1 MKWTKFTIHT
11 TVEAEEIVGMVLDD
25 HGISAIEIEDNVPV
39 DDELQGGNF
48 EELQPDLPEDLG
60 ISRISFYM
68 EEGTDYAALLE
79 AISLD
84 LEKNRAFCDMGSL
97 KITVGETDEAD
108 WRDNW
113 KQFFHSFTI
122 DNILIKPTW
131 EEVAVEDKDKILI
144 EIDPGVSFGTGKHE
158 TTQLCIRQLEK
169 YLKPDDRVLDLG
181 CGSGIL
187 SIAALKLGALETS
200 GTDIDP
206 DCIQSTYDN
215 MKLNHVSS
223 GDGAFYVG
231 NLVQDTDLQNRLG
244 RECYDIV
251 VANILADIIIDM
263 MPAIPD
269 RIKPGGLFISSGII
283 DFKEEAIVNT
293 LKKAGL
299 EIVEINH
306 QGEWV
311 NVTARKPM
319 E

>member
-1 MKWTKFTIHT
+1 MKWTKFTIQT

-48 EELQPDLPEDLG
+48 EELQPDLPEDEGL
-60 ISRISFYM
+60 SRISFYM
-68 EEGTDYAALLE
+68 EEGQDYASLLE

-84 LEKNRAFCDMGSL
+84 LENKREFCNMGSL
-97 KITVGETDEAD
+97 KISVGETDEAD

-113 KQFFHSFTI
+113 KEYFHSFTI

-131 EEVAVEDKDKILI
+131 EEISEEDSDKILI

-169 YLKPDDRVLDLG
+169 YLKAGDRVLDLG

-187 SIAALKLGALETS
+187 SIAALKLGAMETS

-215 MKLNHVSS
+215 MKLNHVSA
-223 GDGAFYVG
+223 GDGAFYCG
-231 NLVQDTDLQNRLG
+231 NLVENTDMQNLLG

-251 VANILADIIIDM
+251 AANILADIIIDM

-283 DFKEEAIVNT
+283 DFKEDAIVKT
-293 LKKAGL
+293 IEKAGL
-299 EIVEINH
+299 EVLEINH

>member
-11 TVEAEEIVGMVLDD
+11 TVEAEDIVSMVLDE

-60 ISRISFYM
+60 MSRISFYM

-131 EEVAVEDKDKILI
+131 EEVADADADKILI

-169 YLKPDDRVLDLG
+169 YLKKDDRVLDLG

-187 SIAALKLGALETS
+187 SIAALKLGAQETS

-231 NLVQDTDLQNRLG
+231 NLVQDTNLQNRLG

-283 DFKEEAIVNT
+283 DFKEEAIVTT

>member
-1 MKWTKFTIHT
+1 MKWTKFTIQT
-11 TVEAEEIVGMVLDD
+11 TVAAEEIVGMVLDD

-48 EELQPDLPEDLG
+48 EELQPDLPEDEGL
-60 ISRISFYM
+60 SRISFYM
-68 EEGTDYAALLE
+68 EEGQDYAALLE
-79 AISLD
+79 AIRLD
-84 LEKNRAFCDMGSL
+84 LERNRAFCDMGSL

-113 KQFFHSFTI
+113 KEYFHSFTI

-131 EEVAVEDKDKILI
+131 EERSEADADKILI

-169 YLKPDDRVLDLG
+169 YLKKGDRVLDLG

-187 SIAALKLGALETS
+187 SIAALKLGAMETS

-215 MKLNHVSS
+215 MKLNHVSC

-231 NLVQDTDLQNRLG
+231 NLVEDTDMQNRLG

-283 DFKEEAIVNT
+283 DFKEDAIVST
-293 LKKAGL
+293 LEKAGL

-311 NVTARKPM
+311 NVTARKPL

>member
-1 MKWTKFTIHT
+1 MKWTKFTIQT
-11 TVEAEEIVGMVLDD
+11 TVEAEDIVGMVLDE
-25 HGISAIEIEDNVPV
+25 HGINAIEIEDNVPV

-48 EELQPDLPEDLG
+48 EELQPDLPADEG
-60 ISRISFYM
+60 KSRISFYL
-68 EEGTDYAALLE
+68 EEGMDYAALLE

-84 LEKNRAFCDMGSL
+84 LEKNREFCEMGSL
-97 KITVGETDEAD
+97 KITIGETDEAD

-113 KQFFHSFTI
+113 KEFFHSFTI

-131 EEVAVEDKDKILI
+131 EEISEADADKILI

-169 YLKPDDRVLDLG
+169 YLKQGDRVLDLG

-187 SIAALKLGALETS
+187 SIAALKLGAMETS

-215 MKLNHVSS
+215 MKLNHVSA

-231 NLVQDTDLQNRLG
+231 NLVEDTNMQNLLG

-283 DFKEEAIVNT
+283 DFKEEAIVKT
-293 LKKAGL
+293 ITKAGL
-299 EIVEINH
+299 EVLEINH

>member
-1 MKWTKFTIHT
+1 MKWTKFTILT
-11 TVEAEEIVGMVLDD
+11 RVEAEDIVSMVLDEF
-25 HGISAIEIEDNVPV
+25 GITAIEIEDNVPV

-48 EELQPDLPEDLG
+48 EELQPDLPEDVG
-60 ISRISFYM
+60 ESRISFYT
-68 EEGTDYAALLE
+68 EEGADDASLLE
-79 AISLD
+79 AISLE
-84 LEKNRAFCDMGSL
+84 LEKHRAYCDMGSL
-97 KITVGETDEAD
+97 KITIGETDEAD

-113 KQFFHSFTI
+113 KEFFHSFTI
-122 DNILIKPTW
+122 DDILIKPTW
-131 EEVAVEDKDKILI
+131 KEVAEEDAGKLLI

-158 TTQLCIRQLEK
+158 TTQLCIRQLKK
-169 YLKPDDRVLDLG
+169 YLTPGDRVLDLG

-215 MKLNHVSS
+215 MKLNHVSA

-231 NLVQDTDLQNRLG
+231 NLVEDTDLQNRLG
-244 RECYDIV
+244 RECYDVV
-251 VANILADIIIDM
+251 VANILADIIIAM

-269 RIKPGGLFISSGII
+269 RIKPGGLLITSGII
-283 DFKEEAIVNT
+283 DFKEDAIVET